1 MASQIPW
8 MNHAIWVHE
17 TNDSY
22 ARVLQACYGGEIVSI
37 DVCLRLILD
46 EVDARDAADNTRIFF
61 RFMKVPG
68 RSLGLSKEMLMRIF
82 ENKIYPDDVDR
93 IIAM

>member
-37 DVCLRLILD
+37 DVCLRRILD

-61 RFMKVPG
+61 SVYE
-68 RSLGLSKEMLMRIF
+68 SAWT
-82 ENKIYPDDVDR
+82 
-93 IIAM
+93 IIEAVKRNANANI